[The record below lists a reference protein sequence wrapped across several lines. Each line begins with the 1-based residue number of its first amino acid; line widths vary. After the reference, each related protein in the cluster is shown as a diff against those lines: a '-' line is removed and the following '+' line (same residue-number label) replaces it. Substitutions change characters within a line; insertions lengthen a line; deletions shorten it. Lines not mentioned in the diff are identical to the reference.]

1 MTFQLH
7 LQKIL
12 ILIMT
17 VTWLIKMTDEETDYE
32 LYDIR
37 LRKIG

>member
-1 MTFQLH
+1 MTFQLR

-12 ILIMT
+12 ILIIT
-17 VTWLIKMTDEETDYE
+17 VRCLIKVTDEETDYE